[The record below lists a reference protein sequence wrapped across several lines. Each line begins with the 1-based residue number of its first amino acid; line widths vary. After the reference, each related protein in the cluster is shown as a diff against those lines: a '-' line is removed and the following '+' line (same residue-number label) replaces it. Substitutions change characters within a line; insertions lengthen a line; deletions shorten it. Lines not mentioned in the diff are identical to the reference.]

1 MGEQRRK
8 MEKSLGV
15 GGREMSRKEV
25 FLEKVKPGAFREEEN
40 LASSHDFC
48 G

>member
-25 FLEKVKPGAFREEEN
+25 FLEKVKPGAFREEN

>member
-15 GGREMSRKEV
+15 GGREISRKEV
-25 FLEKVKPGAFREEEN
+25 FLEKVTPGA
-40 LASSHDFC
+40 S
-48 G
+48 